1 MVTKKMLARRALH
14 CSVRTETLQRMK
26 PRELARLMQWMI
38 KMQGTMRR
46 RVLEYLGRLQ
56 KPSVTRPIKNT
67 LDSKISA
74 VHFNGEWNATEQ
86 KLQLKYAGT
95 MHNAFCDKIWIYAR
109 AELHCFD
116 SIDDYKAPP
125 TSVTRVIFTEY
136 FRLNFETLGNA
147 RANITSIIHRK
158 IQSALLFIIRSHS
171 QKYAGTYFSNLLI
184 NPSFSLSFLL
194 SSSTYTSRARANW
207 SIWTINLSRKYFE
220 RSKRNGTINPWIG
233 NNSTNSSYNQ
243 FKFNRQWFFVR
254 LLSKFPLL
262 WKWQA
267 FEVQKLV
274 FTPINPL
281 QMFVKN

>member
-1 MVTKKMLARRALH
+1 
-14 CSVRTETLQRMK
+14 
-26 PRELARLMQWMI
+26 
-38 KMQGTMRR
+38 MRR

-56 KPSVTRPIKNT
+56 KPSVTRTIKNT

-158 IQSALLFIIRSHS
+158 IQSALLFIIRSHLR
-171 QKYAGTYFSNLLI
+171 KYAGTYFSNLLI
-184 NPSFSLSFLL
+184 NISLPLFFPPIENILL
-194 SSSTYTSRARANW
+194 SVSFAEQ
-207 SIWTINLSRKYFE
+207 IHRKNTAGND
-220 RSKRNGTINPWIG
+220 SPRN
-233 NNSTNSSYNQ
+233 NQ
-243 FKFNRQWFFVR
+243 N
-254 LLSKFPLL
+254 
-262 WKWQA
+262 
-267 FEVQKLV
+267 
-274 FTPINPL
+274 
-281 QMFVKN
+281 